1 MEEFETPEKILKTKQ
16 RERQIRK
23 GKKKRSFFKALLRFL
38 TGVAILVF
46 VYLFCSM
53 SGWYLPKDSFK
64 TFDRIQVVN
73 NKIVKTDKIKS
84 IVKDF
89 EVPHIPLF
97 MTNLDELQ
105 NKISSLAPV
114 KSVYI
119 RRYAFPARILII
131 IREATPV
138 ITVSPDNKVKP
149 VAAFTKM
156 GRLIEGADY
165 LPLPQD
171 SKTTLVLSYGN
182 KGDDYR
188 KWDADKIQ
196 NIIKIT
202 KYVETFSREQVEY
215 IDLRNPND
223 IYVKIKSTTIRLG
236 QFDDK
241 IFDRI
246 RRIPSILPQV
256 EKIKGKVK
264 YVDLSWE
271 KVNYLKLE

>member
-1 MEEFETPEKILKTKQ
+1 MEEFETPEKIFKTKQ